1 LDDGS
6 RKMGFAGP
14 DRTLQQ
20 HRIAGPK
27 AGGQPTSQPRRVFGR
42 GKMKVRFGLAL

>member
-1 LDDGS
+1 
-6 RKMGFAGP
+6 MGFAGP

-27 AGGQPTSQPRRVFGR
+27 AGGQPTPKLRRVFWR
-42 GKMKVRFGLAL
+42 GKMKMRFGQGI